1 MSLSKPLYFVRSLP
15 EGEVQEEEIDPF
27 LSTQMIIE
35 EAQKMGVS
43 AFVIPDTDVVQL
55 QYKNKILTFRER
67 IPSTTNFTGVE
78 SCYDKQLCKVM
89 LKRSGLSVMPGYTIY
104 QSDSDDRI
112 KSIWDS
118 LQKPLVLKPAKG
130 SHGKG
135 VEMELFDFNECLEKI
150 RLYFKNPLYPGLLI
164 LEEMF
169 VGHEYRIMATQE
181 KVLAIMERI
190 PAHIIGDGVHTV
202 SELIE
207 VENTKPLRNI
217 SQHLYP
223 HIMLDHNSVALL
235 KDQDLTEKSVP
246 KKDQLVRLQK
256 VSNIM
261 AGGVAVD
268 RTDDAHPSV
277 KQIAIDAVRAI
288 PGLSW
293 SGIDFMC
300 KDLSQPQSVETY
312 TIIEMN
318 SAPEFAMHDLPM
330 QGKSR
335 EVTKEFVYLM
345 FPELRS

>member
-1 MSLSKPLYFVRSLP
+1 MSSFKPLYFARSLP
-15 EGEVQEEEIDPF
+15 EGVVREEEIDPF

-35 EAQKMGVS
+35 EAQKMGIDAS
-43 AFVIPDTDVVQL
+43 VIPDTDVVQMN
-55 QYKNKILTFRER
+55 YKNNTLTFRER

-78 SCYDKQLCKVM
+78 SCSDKQLCKIM

-104 QSDSDDRI
+104 QSDSDSRI

-135 VEMELFDFNECLEKI
+135 VEMELVDFDKCLEKI
-150 RLYFKNPLYPGLLI
+150 RTYFKNPLYPGLLI

-169 VGHEYRIMATQE
+169 VGCEYRIMATKE
-181 KVLAIMERI
+181 KVLAVMERI
-190 PAHIIGDGVHTV
+190 PAHVIGDGVHTV
-202 SELIE
+202 SELVEIE
-207 VENTKPLRNI
+207 NKNPLRNI

-223 HIMLDHNSVALL
+223 YIVLDANSVDLL
-235 KDQDLTEKSVP
+235 NIQGLVENSVP
-246 KKDQLVRLQK
+246 EKNQLVRLQK

-261 AGGVAVD
+261 AGGIAVD

-277 KQIAIDAVRAI
+277 KKIAIEAVRAI

-293 SGIDFMC
+293 TGIDFMC
-300 KDLSQPQSVETY
+300 KDLSQQQTAETY

-335 EVTKEFVYLM
+335 EVTKEFIYLM

>member
-1 MSLSKPLYFVRSLP
+1 MSLSEPLYFARSLP
-15 EGEVQEEEIDPF
+15 EGVVREEEIDPF
-27 LSTQMIIE
+27 LSTQMIID
-35 EAQKMGVS
+35 EAQKIGVS

-55 QYKNKILTFRER
+55 QYKTKILTFRER

-169 VGHEYRIMATQE
+169 VGHEYRIIATQE
-181 KVLAIMERI
+181 KVLAVMERI
-190 PAHIIGDGVHTV
+190 PARIIGDGVHTV
-202 SELIE
+202 NELIE
-207 VENTKPLRNI
+207 IENANPLRNI

-223 HIMLDHNSVALL
+223 HIVLDDNSVALL
-235 KDQDLTEKSVP
+235 KDQDLTAKSVP
-246 KKDQLVRLQK
+246 KKNQLVRLQK

-261 AGGVAVD
+261 AGGIAVD

-277 KQIAIDAVRAI
+277 KQVAVEAVRAI

-293 SGIDFMC
+293 TGIDFMC
-300 KDLSQPQSVETY
+300 KDISQPQSAETY